1 MPMTEQI
8 GTFVDRDAPT
18 AEPSD
23 ETLATRV
30 AQRDVAAFS
39 LLFDR
44 YAQIIYVFAGHTLGT
59 ADAEEIVQEAFLRLW
74 NHAAQFDPARGAFR
88 SWFMTLARHQIL
100 DALRHRT
107 QEHCVEVADEIDR
120 LLAEATDPAVDVEEA
135 AWLRVRQDLV
145 LRALGELPPDQR
157 RALVLAYFGG
167 LSHTAI
173 AAQLGWPLGT
183 VKKRIQLGLHKL
195 RAALAPHRPDVVAEV
210 GSVPPQNEYE

>member
-1 MPMTEQI
+1 MTEPI
-8 GTFVDRDAPT
+8 GAVVDQDAPT

-23 ETLATRV
+23 ETLAARV

-59 ADAEEIVQEAFLRLW
+59 ADAEEIVQEVFLRLW
-74 NHAAQFDPARGAFR
+74 KHAAQFDPARGAFR
-88 SWFMTLARHQIL
+88 SWFMAIARHQIL
-100 DALRHRT
+100 DELRRRT
-107 QEHCVEVADEIDR
+107 QEQRLQVASEIDR

-135 AWLRVRQDLV
+135 AWLHERQDL
-145 LRALGELPPDQR
+145 LLHALGDLPAEQR

-167 LSHTAI
+167 LSHAVI

-210 GSVPPQNEYE
+210 GSTPPQSEYE